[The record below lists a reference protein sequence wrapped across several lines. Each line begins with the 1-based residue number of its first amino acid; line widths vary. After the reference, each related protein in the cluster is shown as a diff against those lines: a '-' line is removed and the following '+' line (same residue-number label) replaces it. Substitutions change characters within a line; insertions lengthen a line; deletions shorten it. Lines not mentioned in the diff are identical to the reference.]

1 VRAARRPIPSCQ
13 QACSDPEQSAL
24 GTADEAPRRRGVT
37 ACLLDVQVEDKE
49 RKVAFTVICL
59 TIFLSGFLYTYLI
72 PLVPSYHL
80 ITGAYFSTAEVA
92 LLFASYSFG
101 ETHCGTREARAPGV

>member
-1 VRAARRPIPSCQ
+1 M
-13 QACSDPEQSAL
+13 
-24 GTADEAPRRRGVT
+24 
-37 ACLLDVQVEDKE
+37 QVEDKE
-49 RKVAFTVICL
+49 RKVAFAVICI

-101 ETHCGTREARAPGV
+101 ETLHMVARAQAFARRAPSDGDGAVMGMQERPWARR

>member
-1 VRAARRPIPSCQ
+1 M
-13 QACSDPEQSAL
+13 
-24 GTADEAPRRRGVT
+24 
-37 ACLLDVQVEDKE
+37 
-49 RKVAFTVICL
+49 AFIVICV

-101 ETHCGTREARAPGV
+101 KTCSRFENSFIVLIHILHKCAMRCGPLLYVSADYLWVSVCGYIYILHT

>member
-1 VRAARRPIPSCQ
+1 MLVLLALSCFVTVW
-13 QACSDPEQSAL
+13 CSISQI
-24 GTADEAPRRRGVT
+24 
-37 ACLLDVQVEDKE
+37 EDKE
-49 RKVAFTVICL
+49 RKVAFIVICV

-101 ETHCGTREARAPGV
+101 KQHRCYSKTEPALSASVVSAC

>member
-1 VRAARRPIPSCQ
+1 MFGDVLYF
-13 QACSDPEQSAL
+13 SA
-24 GTADEAPRRRGVT
+24 
-37 ACLLDVQVEDKE
+37 QVEDKE
-49 RKVAFTVICL
+49 RKVAFIVICV

-101 ETHCGTREARAPGV
+101 EFLQCWCIFDVSPE

>member
-1 VRAARRPIPSCQ
+1 M
-13 QACSDPEQSAL
+13 
-24 GTADEAPRRRGVT
+24 
-37 ACLLDVQVEDKE
+37 QVEDKE
-49 RKVAFTVICL
+49 RKVAFAVICI

-101 ETHCGTREARAPGV
+101 ETLHTAARAQAFVRRAPSDGNGAVVGMQERPWARR

>member
-1 VRAARRPIPSCQ
+1 MCPCLGGGVRARAK
-13 QACSDPEQSAL
+13 
-24 GTADEAPRRRGVT
+24 
-37 ACLLDVQVEDKE
+37 VEDKE
-49 RKVAFTVICL
+49 RKVAFIVICV

-101 ETHCGTREARAPGV
+101 ETSSPARCSFASHSARARSEWGVGGRESPKILRR

>member
-1 VRAARRPIPSCQ
+1 MF
-13 QACSDPEQSAL
+13 
-24 GTADEAPRRRGVT
+24 
-37 ACLLDVQVEDKE
+37 QVEDKE
-49 RKVAFTVICL
+49 RKVAFITICV

-101 ETHCGTREARAPGV
+101 KALC

>member
-1 VRAARRPIPSCQ
+1 M
-13 QACSDPEQSAL
+13 
-24 GTADEAPRRRGVT
+24 
-37 ACLLDVQVEDKE
+37 QVEDKE
-49 RKVAFTVICL
+49 RKVAFAVICV

-101 ETHCGTREARAPGV
+101 ETPVARGARQRLNFLVSG

>member
-1 VRAARRPIPSCQ
+1 M
-13 QACSDPEQSAL
+13 
-24 GTADEAPRRRGVT
+24 
-37 ACLLDVQVEDKE
+37 LDVQVEDKE

>member
-1 VRAARRPIPSCQ
+1 VHGAASLSVLTGWC
-13 QACSDPEQSAL
+13 A
-24 GTADEAPRRRGVT
+24 VF
-37 ACLLDVQVEDKE
+37 QVEDKE
-49 RKVAFTVICL
+49 RKVAFITICV

-101 ETHCGTREARAPGV
+101 KALC